1 VKAYKYHFS
10 EHESDITIISES
22 KSAIMAA
29 KRTFYH
35 HSPILHKFIAKHQEF
50 LTSFSPL
57 TIRTNLKIVKKMLES
72 SEICDVGPMATVAG
86 AFADLMLEAMQLNIK
101 NHSSE
106 LKMALVE
113 DGGEIA
119 IDSQESIRVA
129 LFAGFNLLNLNLGF
143 LIQNQDCPIGIGTS
157 SSTFGH
163 AVSLGRADAVTVFAG
178 NASLAD
184 GAATAVANAVQGYDI
199 EQSIKNG
206 LDRANDID
214 GIKGALICREDKVG
228 QVGHLPKIFKIEG
241 DKMSIL
247 SNKRNPYYFEDY
259 EVFK

>member
-1 VKAYKYHFS
+1 MKAYKYHFL

-22 KSAIMAA
+22 KSAILAA
-29 KRTFYH
+29 KNTFYYH
-35 HSPILHKFIAKHQEF
+35 NPILHKFIAKHQEF

-57 TIRTNLKIVKKMLES
+57 TINTNLKIVKRMLETS
-72 SEICDVGPMATVAG
+72 KICDVGPMATVAG
-86 AFADLMLEAMQLNIK
+86 AFADLMLEAMKLDNK
-101 NHSSE
+101 DRLDE
-106 LKMALVE
+106 LKIALVE

-119 IDSQESIRVA
+119 IDSQESTKVA
-129 LFAGFNLLNLNLGF
+129 LFAGFNQLNLNLGF
-143 LIQNQDCPIGIGTS
+143 LIKKQDCPIGIGTS

-184 GAATAVANAVQGYDI
+184 GAATAVANAVQGHDI
-199 EQSIKNG
+199 EQSIKKG

-214 GIKGALICREDKVG
+214 GIRGAFICREDKVG

-241 DKMSIL
+241 EKMSIL
-247 SNKRNPYYFEDY
+247 STKRNPYYFEDY